1 MKLKI
6 CVIKTSKVDSNL
18 KEALCKLLHVF
29 FQLSNIFD
37 MKYHFIEIDDYG
49 VIFSQK
55 LANHYHV
62 ISAIRAGEVA
72 ASCAEIEQ
80 T

>member
-1 MKLKI
+1 
-6 CVIKTSKVDSNL
+6 
-18 KEALCKLLHVF
+18 
-29 FQLSNIFD
+29 

-49 VIFSQK
+49 VIFLQK

-62 ISAIRAGEVA
+62 ISAIGAGEVA